1 MGNSPTF
8 LGKHVGCEDQLYAL
22 LGVSDDPPSPVTKQ
36 TVQTAITPKW
46 RNVLWVDLVDMAEL
60 LEVAEISKNT
70 THDQLVVRIAGLW
83 VDKVAAHRIKPK
95 FEPGDEVRFKSGLSA
110 YVNNSS
116 ERMRVVSCTPGVVV
130 IESYRSFTVPAQVIE
145 KRNIF

>member
-8 LGKHVGCEDQLYAL
+8 LGKYVGCEDQLYAL
-22 LGVSDDPPSPVTKQ
+22 LGVSDEPPSPAIKQ
-36 TVQTAITPKW
+36 VVQHKIVPKW
-46 RNVLWVDLVDMAEL
+46 RNVIWAEL
-60 LEVAEISKNT
+60 VEIAELVGLDFISSTT
-70 THDQLVVRIAGLW
+70 THDQLVQLIAGRW
-83 VDKVAAHRIKPK
+83 MDKVTKHRTKPK

-116 ERMRVVSCTPGVVV
+116 ERMRVVSYTPAVVV
-130 IESYRSFTVPAQVIE
+130 VESYRSFTVPAQVIE